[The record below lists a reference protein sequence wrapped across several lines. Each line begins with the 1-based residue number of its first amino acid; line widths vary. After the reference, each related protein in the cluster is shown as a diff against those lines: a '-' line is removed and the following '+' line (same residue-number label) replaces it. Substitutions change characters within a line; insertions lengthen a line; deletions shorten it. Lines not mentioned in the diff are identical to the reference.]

1 MIFFFIYIRMAK
13 YIYDI
18 DLTLYS
24 NDDYNDNDSDND
36 DKFYESFK
44 HKNILRKLL
53 LSNKGTKYLLTNANM
68 EHAEEV
74 LERLNL
80 KDVFED
86 IISAYDVKKFKPSS
100 DIYHVA
106 QSEFGIKDTD
116 KVFYF
121 EDLKENLKGSKKVYN
136 WSTVLI
142 NPKSDVSNESYID
155 YTFKTIEDA
164 MLFFNNKE
172 KNLKKKI

>member
-1 MIFFFIYIRMAK
+1 MSK

-24 NDDYNDNDSDND
+24 NNDYTDDGNVDD

-53 LSNKGTKYLLTNANM
+53 LSNKGKKYLLTNANM

-86 IISAYDVKKFKPSS
+86 IISAYDVKEFKPSS

-106 QSEFGIKDTD
+106 QNEFEIKDTD
-116 KVFYF
+116 NVFYF

-136 WSTVLI
+136 WKTVLI
-142 NPKSDVSNESYID
+142 NPKSNVSNESYID

-164 MLFFNNKE
+164 MLFFNMKD
-172 KNLKKKI
+172 KI

>member
-1 MIFFFIYIRMAK
+1 MAK

-44 HKNILRKLL
+44 PKNTLRKLL

-68 EHAEEV
+68 EHSEEV

-86 IISAYDVKKFKPSS
+86 IITAYDVKKFKPAP

-106 QSEFGIKDTD
+106 KSEFEIKDTD
-116 KVFYF
+116 DVYYF
-121 EDLKENLKGSKKVYN
+121 EDLKENLKGSKKVYD
-136 WSTVLI
+136 WKTVLI
-142 NPKSDVSNESYID
+142 DPEHDISKESYID

-164 MLFFNNKE
+164 MLFFNMNEKKR
-172 KNLKKKI
+172 KNLKRKI